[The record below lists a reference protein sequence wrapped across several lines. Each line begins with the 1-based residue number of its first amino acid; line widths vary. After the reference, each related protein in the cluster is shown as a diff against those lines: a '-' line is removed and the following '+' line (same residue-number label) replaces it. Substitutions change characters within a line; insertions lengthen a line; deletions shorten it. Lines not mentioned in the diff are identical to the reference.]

1 MLNNLLLTKY
11 ERYTEFI
18 VVGIKRSKVH
28 FNKQPKTNI
37 LQYGLSKLS

>member
-18 VVGIKRSKVH
+18 VVGTKRSKVH
-28 FNKQPKTNI
+28 LNKQPKTNI